1 MKRHGIDPDSGA
13 VQAGRVDASAMPA
26 MQAEML
32 EALKRHGID
41 TGGASIRIDGSQ
53 PTQPGE

>member
-1 MKRHGIDPDSGA
+1 
-13 VQAGRVDASAMPA
+13 MPA

-41 TGGASIRIDGSQ
+41 TGGASVQIDSSQ
-53 PTQPGE
+53 PPQPGQ